1 MMRRLHWR
9 SERGSLSLTE
19 LLVAMAIF
27 AVVLG
32 ATLSIFETFL
42 KNNRAANDRNDAQEI
57 ARSALDRLS
66 RDLRNLASPTPALPD
81 AFDRAQATDVIFKTV
96 DTNGPN
102 AGQNVVNVERVRYCL
117 DTSTASNAKLWTQVQ
132 QWTSATAPAM
142 PIATNDTACPGT
154 QWTTSAANET
164 RSQRVIAE
172 HLTNYY
178 NGQTRPVFTYN
189 SGTLTDIT
197 TIHADLDIDM
207 DATRGPKETTLSSG
221 VFLRNQ
227 NRRPAASFTYS
238 GGGGTIVLNG
248 SGSSDP
254 EGQPL
259 DYNWFDGATQVGS
272 GVTFTYSVTP
282 GSTHTIKLQVLD
294 PAGLKDETTTSGI
307 QG

>member
-1 MMRRLHWR
+1 MRRLHWR
-9 SERGSLSLTE
+9 GEQGVVSLTE

-27 AVVLG
+27 AGVLG
-32 ATLSIFETFL
+32 ATLSIYQTFL
-42 KNNRAANDRNDAQEI
+42 KTSRAANDRNDAQEV
-57 ARSALDRLS
+57 ARSALDRLA
-66 RDLRNLASPTPALPD
+66 RDLRNLASPTPSLPD

-102 AGQNVVNVERVRYCL
+102 AGANVVNVERVRYCL
-117 DTSTASNAKLWTQVQ
+117 DTSTASNAKLWGQVQ
-132 QWTSATAPAM
+132 QWTSATPPAM
-142 PIATNDTACPGT
+142 PIAVNDTACPGT
-154 QWTTSAANET
+154 QWTTSAPNQT

-172 HLTNYY
+172 HLTNYSS
-178 NGQTRPVFTYN
+178 GQTRPVFTYN

-197 TIHADLDIDM
+197 TIHSDLDVDM

-227 NRRPAASFTYS
+227 NRRPVASFTYS
-238 GGGGTIVLNG
+238 ASGGTIVLNG

-259 DYNWFDGATQVGS
+259 DYNWFDGTTQIGT
-272 GVTFTYSVTP
+272 GVTFNYAVTP
-282 GSTHTIKLQVLD
+282 GTTHTIKLQVLD
-294 PAGLKDETTTSGI
+294 PAQLKDETTISGI